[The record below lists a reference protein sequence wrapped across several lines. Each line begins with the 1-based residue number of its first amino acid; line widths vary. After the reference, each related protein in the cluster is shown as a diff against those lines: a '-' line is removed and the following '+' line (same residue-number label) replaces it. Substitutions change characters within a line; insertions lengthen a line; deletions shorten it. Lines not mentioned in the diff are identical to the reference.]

1 MPNAIH
7 FGAGNIGRGFI
18 GPLLVDSGYHVTF
31 ADVNESLIDSLNSHD
46 HYTVHI
52 LSQKSSAAEV
62 TDFSGVVSTSPDLVE
77 KFPTADLIT
86 TSVGA
91 QILPKIAPTIA
102 KGLKRLYQERP
113 DALLDIIACENGV
126 GASEILRKEVGKH
139 FKKDASSAEID
150 FFDKRVGFAN
160 CSVDRIVPPFDPTK
174 TSNGNGG
181 GKKKSEGY
189 ELDVG
194 VEDFYEWV
202 VDQDALKTDHNIHG
216 MKLASDLLAY
226 VERKLFTLNTAHA
239 TIAYLGW
246 LKGYETVN
254 EAIEDKQIY
263 DIAKGAVAESGRAL
277 LKKHTIFSKD
287 EHERYINTI
296 MDRRLKNPSV
306 KDEIKR
312 VCRAPKRKLGRNDRL
327 VGPAM
332 MDYEFGV
339 GEPTNLAKSIAAAIW
354 YSDKDDEDAVAIRN
368 MVGEGGVEKVLREV
382 SGLKKGTKADDQLV
396 DNALKAYGNLKAELD
411 NPPQSNGYTNS
422 YTNGH

>member
-1 MPNAIH
+1 MPKAIH

-31 ADVNESLIDSLNSHD
+31 ADVNESLIDSLNAHD

-52 LSQKSSAAEV
+52 LSQRSSTTEV
-62 TDFSGVVSTSPDLVE
+62 TDFSGVVSTSPDLLDE
-77 KFPTADLIT
+77 FPTVDLIT

-102 KGLKRLYQERP
+102 KGLKRLYQARP
-113 DALLDIIACENGV
+113 DALVDIIACENGV

-139 FKKDASSAEID
+139 FKKDASPAEIE
-150 FFDKRVGFAN
+150 FFDKRIGFAN

-174 TSNGNGG
+174 AVNGNGEKRRESKG
-181 GKKKSEGY
+181 H

-216 MKLASDLLAY
+216 MKLARDLLAY

-296 MDRRLKNPSV
+296 LDRRLKNPSV
-306 KDEIKR
+306 QDDIKR

-332 MDYEFGV
+332 MDYEYGV
-339 GEPTNLAKSIAAAIW
+339 GKPTNLAKSIAAAIW
-354 YSDKDDEDAVAIRN
+354 YSDKDDEDAVAIRD

-382 SGLKKGTKADDQLV
+382 SGLKKGTKKADQLV
-396 DNALKAYGNLKAELD
+396 DHVVKAYGDLRSELHA
-411 NPPQSNGYTNS
+411 STKL
-422 YTNGH
+422 NGHVNRYLN

>member
-1 MPNAIH
+1 MPKAIH

-31 ADVNESLIDSLNSHD
+31 ADVNESLIDSLNAHD

-52 LSQKSSAAEV
+52 LSQRSSTTEV
-62 TDFSGVVSTSPDLVE
+62 TDFSGVVSTSPDLLDE
-77 KFPTADLIT
+77 FPTVDLIT

-113 DALLDIIACENGV
+113 DALVDIIACENGV

-139 FKKDASSAEID
+139 LKKDASPAEIE
-150 FFDKRVGFAN
+150 FFDKCVGFAN

-174 TSNGNGG
+174 AVNGNGE
-181 GKKKSEGY
+181 KRRKSKGH

-216 MKLASDLLAY
+216 MKLARDLLAY

-296 MDRRLKNPSV
+296 LDRRLKNPSV
-306 KDEIKR
+306 QDEIKR

-332 MDYEFGV
+332 MDYEYGV
-339 GEPTNLAKSIAAAIW
+339 GKPTNLAKSIAAAIW
-354 YSDKDDEDAVAIRN
+354 YSDKDDEDAVAIRD
-368 MVGEGGVEKVLREV
+368 MVSEGGVEKVLREV
-382 SGLKKGTKADDQLV
+382 SGLKKGTKKADQLV
-396 DNALKAYGNLKAELD
+396 DHVVKAYGDLRSELD
-411 NPPQSNGYTNS
+411 TSTKLNGHVNGYLN
-422 YTNGH
+422 

>member
-1 MPNAIH
+1 MTYLPTNVMPNAIH

-52 LSQKSSAAEV
+52 LSQGLSTAEV
-62 TDFSGVVSTSPDLVE
+62 TDFSGVVSTSPDLVNE
-77 KFPTADLIT
+77 FPATDLIT

-102 KGLKRLYQERP
+102 KGLRRLHQEHP
-113 DALLDIIACENGV
+113 DALVDIIACENGV

-139 FKKDASSAEID
+139 FRIDASLAELE
-150 FFDKRVGFAN
+150 FFDKQVGFAN
-160 CSVDRIVPPFDPTK
+160 CSVDRIVPPFGPTK
-174 TSNGNGG
+174 NLNGNTGKDRPGG
-181 GKKKSEGY
+181 H

-194 VEDFYEWV
+194 VEEFYEWV
-202 VDQDALKTDHNIHG
+202 VDQDALKADHNIHG
-216 MKLASDLLAY
+216 MKLAKNLLAY

-239 TIAYLGW
+239 TISYLGW

-263 DIAKGAVAESGRAL
+263 AIAKGALEESGRAL
-277 LKKHTIFSKD
+277 LKKHTMFSKD
-287 EHERYINTI
+287 EHQRYINNI
-296 MDRRLKNPSV
+296 MHRRLKNPNV
-306 KDEIKR
+306 QDEITR

-327 VGPAM
+327 IGPAM

-339 GEPTNLAKSIAAAIW
+339 GRPSNLAKSIAAAIW
-354 YSDKDDEDAVAIRN
+354 YSDEDDDDAVAIRH
-368 MVGEGGVEKVLREV
+368 MVDKRGVEVVLREV
-382 SGLKKGTKADDQLV
+382 SGLKRGNKQADQLV
-396 DNALKAYGNLKAELD
+396 DNVLEAYGALKAELGVELP
-411 NPPQSNGYTNS
+411 N
-422 YTNGH
+422 

>member
-31 ADVNESLIDSLNSHD
+31 ADVNESLIDSLNTHD

-52 LSQKSSAAEV
+52 LSQRSSTAEV
-62 TDFSGVVSTSPDLVE
+62 TDFSGVVSTSPDLLD
-77 KFPTADLIT
+77 KFLTTDLVT

-102 KGLKRLYQERP
+102 KGLKKLYQERP
-113 DALLDIIACENGV
+113 DALVDIIACENGV

-139 FKKDASSAEID
+139 FKKDASTAEVE

-174 TSNGNGG
+174 TINGNGER
-181 GKKKSEGY
+181 KRELKDH

-202 VDQDALKTDHNIHG
+202 VDQDALKTEHNIHG
-216 MKLASDLLAY
+216 MKLARDLLAY

-277 LKKHTIFSKD
+277 LKKYTIFSKD
-287 EHERYINTI
+287 EHERYVNTI
-296 MDRRLKNPSV
+296 MDRRLKNPSLQ
-306 KDEIKR
+306 DEIKR
-312 VCRAPKRKLGRNDRL
+312 VCRAPRRKLGRNDRL
-327 VGPAM
+327 IGPAM

-339 GEPTNLAKSIAAAIW
+339 GKPTNLAKSIAAAIW
-354 YSDKDDEDAVAIRN
+354 YSDEDDEDAVAIRN
-368 MVGEGGVEKVLREV
+368 MVGEGGAEKVLREV
-382 SGLKKGTKADDQLV
+382 SGLKKGANKADELV
-396 DNALKAYGNLKAELD
+396 DHVLEAYGSLKNELESFRH
-411 NPPQSNGYTNS
+411 P
-422 YTNGH
+422 NGHVNG

>member
-18 GPLLVDSGYHVTF
+18 GPLLADSGYHVTF

-52 LSQKSSAAEV
+52 LSNRPSV
-62 TDFSGVVSTSPDLVE
+62 TEITHFSGVVSTSPDLLNE
-77 KFPTADLIT
+77 FPTVDLVT

-102 KGLKRLYQERP
+102 KGLKKLYQERP
-113 DALLDIIACENGV
+113 DALVDVIACENGV

-139 FKKDASSAEID
+139 FKKDASPAEID
-150 FFDKRVGFAN
+150 FFDKHIGFAN

-174 TSNGNGG
+174 SGNGDSD
-181 GKKKSEGY
+181 KEQVKEH

-202 VDQDALKTDHNIHG
+202 VDQDALKADHNIHG
-216 MKLASDLLAY
+216 MKLAKNLLAY

-239 TIAYLGW
+239 TISYLGW

-263 DIAKGAVAESGRAL
+263 SIAKGAVEESGRAL

-306 KDEIKR
+306 QDEITR

-332 MDYEFGV
+332 MDYEFGI
-339 GEPTNLAKSIAAAIW
+339 GKPTNLAQSIAAAIW
-354 YSDKDDEDAVAIRN
+354 YSDEDDEDAVAIRN
-368 MVGEGGVEKVLREV
+368 MVNEKGVEAVLREI
-382 SGLKKGTKADDQLV
+382 SGLKRGDEKADQLV
-396 DNALKAYGNLKAELD
+396 DNVLEAYGALKGELGVELP
-411 NPPQSNGYTNS
+411 N
-422 YTNGH
+422 